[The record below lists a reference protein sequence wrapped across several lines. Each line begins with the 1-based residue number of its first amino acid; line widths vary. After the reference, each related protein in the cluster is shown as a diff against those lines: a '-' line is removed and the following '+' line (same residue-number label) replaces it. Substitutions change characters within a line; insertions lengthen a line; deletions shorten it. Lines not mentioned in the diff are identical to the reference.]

1 MARQLSIRQL
11 SAQLA
16 KKAQEELSENPSEID
31 EHIKSL
37 RQWILDQKY
46 LKARTG
52 LYHIDN
58 EKLNAVNSVNVVN
71 VFFLKFQMIN
81 F

>member
-16 KKAQEELSENPSEID
+16 KKAQEELSEKTSEID

-52 LYHIDN
+52 LYHIDK
-58 EKLNAVNSVNVVN
+58 KLNSVNFVN